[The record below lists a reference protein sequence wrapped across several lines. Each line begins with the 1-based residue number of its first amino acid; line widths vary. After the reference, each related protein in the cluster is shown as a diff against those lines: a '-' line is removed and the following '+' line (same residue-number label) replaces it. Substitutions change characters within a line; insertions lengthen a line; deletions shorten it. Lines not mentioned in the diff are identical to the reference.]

1 MVNIDEKSILDSV
14 AKTLFIGGKWR
25 PASNGAVF
33 KVEDPST
40 KLTIAEVAD
49 ATAKDASDALDA
61 CASVQSS
68 WASTPPRVRGEI
80 LRRAF
85 ELILARSDELA
96 LLMTL
101 EMGKPVAE
109 SKGEVAYAAE
119 FFRWFSEEAVRING
133 DYYTAPDGNAR
144 VMTLRQPVGPSLLIT
159 PWNFPLAMGTRKI
172 GPALAAGCT
181 VIVKPAE
188 QTPLCMAALMSI
200 LEEAGLPPGVVNMIT
215 SSDPGAVTKPLI
227 SDSRLRKLSFTGS
240 TEVGKLLMSQ
250 ASGGLLRLSMELGG
264 NAPLIVFADSDLD
277 KAVNGA
283 VFAKMRNMGEA
294 CTSANRIFVEN
305 SIVDEFSERLAQAMA
320 ELKVGRGT
328 QDGVQ
333 VGPLIDQPAIDKV
346 TSLIDD
352 ATSKGARI
360 VTGGSKLDMSGYFYS
375 PTVLV
380 GVDSEWRIAQE
391 EIFGPIAPIYSFSS
405 EDEAISMA
413 NNTNYGLVA
422 YLFTE
427 NLNRALRVTEKL
439 ETGMIGLNQGLVSNA
454 AAPFGGV
461 KQSGFGREG
470 GFEGINEYLY
480 IKYIAINHKS

>member
-1 MVNIDEKSILDSV
+1 MVNIDEKSVLDSV

-49 ATAKDASDALDA
+49 ATAKDASEALDV
-61 CASVQSS
+61 CVSVQSS
-68 WASTPPRVRGEI
+68 WANTPPRVRGEI

-85 ELILARSDELA
+85 ELIVARSDELA

-215 SSDPGAVTKPLI
+215 SSDPGAVTAPLI
-227 SDSRLRKLSFTGS
+227 GDSRLRKLSFTGS

-264 NAPLIVFADSDLD
+264 NAPLLVFADSDLD

-294 CTSANRIFVEN
+294 CTSANRIFVES
-305 SIVDEFSERLAQAMA
+305 SIVEEFSQRLATAMS

-328 QDGVQ
+328 QEGIQ

-352 ATSKGARI
+352 ATSKGARV

-380 GVDSEWRIAQE
+380 GVESTWRIAQE

-405 EDEAISMA
+405 EDEAIAMA

-480 IKYIAINHKS
+480 LKYIAINHKS

>member
-1 MVNIDEKSILDSV
+1 MVNVDEKSVLDSV
-14 AKTLFIGGKWR
+14 AKSLFIGGKWR

-61 CASVQSS
+61 CVSVQSS
-68 WASTPPRVRGEI
+68 WAATPPRVRGEI

-101 EMGKPVAE
+101 EMGKPLAE

-200 LEEAGLPPGVVNMIT
+200 LEEAGLPSGVVNMIT

-305 SIVDEFSERLAQAMA
+305 SIVDEFSERLAYAMA

-328 QDGVQ
+328 EDGVQ

-346 TSLIDD
+346 TSLIND

-360 VTGGSKLDMSGYFYS
+360 VAGGSELDMSGYFYS

-380 GVDSEWRIAQE
+380 GVDSDWRIAQE

-461 KQSGFGREG
+461 KNSGFGREG